1 LLVHTIQ
8 ISEILN
14 YNDENNE
21 DDLNSLLPFG
31 ENIRPLIT
39 ASNLSENDLRFLLQK
54 RGVFVK
60 SHQRTNTVPLIAS
73 LLLSPREFEILRNR
87 QHKKE
92 SNIKRSTGRSE
103 WNGKD
108 EKLVDIVSPQ
118 IETIVKNLVE
128 ENLPYSINKFNIT
141 NEGLDKIII
150 EGEIKRNDWT
160 KDVFSVETLHTWKLT
175 IEKSPNNNMIEYVI
189 ESTVPETK
197 ELLNKLQNQVQ
208 KELQVKKVIAPTQK
222 IQKVLATHFRRNQ
235 YIFEY
240 LLTFTTRKFET
251 LSFQRI
257 VDIETGVDSKSNFP
271 KNFEWLKN
279 IGELKLTAIKG
290 KKLEETDIVEIGK
303 LGILIFGEIDAEFTF
318 SSSEVAG
325 SCVIQ
330 YGFPKFYDKKNH
342 IEFET
347 KILKIDL
354 KNEFA
359 HISKEN
365 VKKKLLAEF
374 QKEKHNIFDEFK
386 AANKADANDKDLEN
400 QYLMPFPSD

>member
-1 LLVHTIQ
+1 M
-8 ISEILN
+8 N
-14 YNDENNE
+14 YSDEHND

-39 ASNLSENDLRFLLQK
+39 ASGLSENDLRFLLQK

-60 SHQRTNTVPLIAS
+60 NHQRNSTVPLIAS
-73 LLLSPREFEILRNR
+73 LLLSPKEFEILRNR

-108 EKLVDIVSPQ
+108 EKLVDIISPQ

-128 ENLPYSINKFNIT
+128 DNLSYAINKFNVT
-141 NEGLDKIII
+141 NEGHDKIII

-160 KDVFSVETLHTWKLT
+160 KDVFSIETLHTWKLT
-175 IEKSPNNNMIEYVI
+175 IEKLPNSNMIEYVI

-197 ELLNKLQNQVQ
+197 ELLSKLQNQIQ
-208 KELQVKKVIAPTQK
+208 KELQVKKVVAPTQK
-222 IQKVLATHFRRNQ
+222 IQKVLATHFKKNQ
-235 YIFEY
+235 FIFEY
-240 LLTFTTRKFET
+240 LLEFTKRKFET
-251 LSFQRI
+251 LAFQRI
-257 VDIETGVDSKSNFP
+257 VDIETGIDNKLNFP
-271 KNFEWLKN
+271 DNFKWLKN
-279 IGELKLTAIKG
+279 IGEVKLTAMQG
-290 KKLEETDIVEIGK
+290 KKLEETDIIEIGK
-303 LGILIFGEIDAEFTF
+303 LGILVFGEIDAEFNF
-318 SSSEVAG
+318 SSKEVAG

-330 YGFPKFYDKKNH
+330 YGFPKFYEKKNH

-365 VKKKLLAEF
+365 VKKKLLVEF

-386 AANKADANDKDLEN
+386 SANKADANDKELDN
-400 QYLMPFPSD
+400 QYLMPFPNE

>member
-1 LLVHTIQ
+1 M
-8 ISEILN
+8 N
-14 YNDENNE
+14 YSDEHND

-39 ASNLSENDLRFLLQK
+39 ASGLSDTDLRFLLQK

-60 SHQRTNTVPLIAS
+60 SHQRNTTVPLIAS
-73 LLLSPREFEILRNR
+73 LLLSPKEFEMLRNR

-103 WNGKD
+103 WNGKE
-108 EKLVDIVSPQ
+108 EKLVDIISPQ

-128 ENLPYSINKFNIT
+128 DNLSYSINKFNVT
-141 NEGLDKIII
+141 NEGHNKIII

-160 KDVFSVETLHTWKLT
+160 KDVFSIETLHTWKLT
-175 IEKSPNNNMIEYVI
+175 IEKLPDNNMIEYVI

-197 ELLNKLQNQVQ
+197 ELLSKLQNQIQ
-208 KELQVKKVIAPTQK
+208 KELQVKKVVAPTQK
-222 IQKVLATHFRRNQ
+222 IQKVLATHFKKNQ
-235 YIFEY
+235 FIFEY
-240 LLTFTTRKFET
+240 LLAFTKRKFET
-251 LSFQRI
+251 LAFQRI
-257 VDIETGVDSKSNFP
+257 VDIETGIDNKLNFP
-271 KNFEWLKN
+271 DNFKWLKN
-279 IGELKLTAIKG
+279 IGEVKLTAMQG
-290 KKLEETDIVEIGK
+290 KKLEETDIIEIGK
-303 LGILIFGEIDAEFTF
+303 LGILVFGEIDAEFNF
-318 SSSEVAG
+318 ASKEVAG

-386 AANKADANDKDLEN
+386 TANKADANDKDLDNNYLIAFPIDEN
-400 QYLMPFPSD
+400 Q

>member
-1 LLVHTIQ
+1 M
-8 ISEILN
+8 N
-14 YNDENNE
+14 YNEEHND

-39 ASNLSENDLRFLLQK
+39 ASGLSENDLRFLLQK

-60 SHQRTNTVPLIAS
+60 NHQRNNTVPLIAS
-73 LLLSPREFEILRNR
+73 LLLSPKEFEILRNR

-103 WNGKD
+103 WNGKE
-108 EKLVDIVSPQ
+108 EKLVDTISPQ

-128 ENLPYSINKFNIT
+128 NNLSYSINKFNVT
-141 NEGLDKIII
+141 NEGHDKIII

-160 KDVFSVETLHTWKLT
+160 KDVFSIETFHTWKLT
-175 IEKSPNNNMIEYVI
+175 IEKLPDNNMIEYVI

-197 ELLNKLQNQVQ
+197 ELLSKLQNQVQ
-208 KELQVKKVIAPTQK
+208 KELQAKKVVAPTQK
-222 IQKVLATHFRRNQ
+222 IQKVLATHFKKNQ
-235 YIFEY
+235 FIFEY
-240 LLTFTTRKFET
+240 LLAFTKRKFET
-251 LSFQRI
+251 LTFQRI
-257 VDIETGVDSKSNFP
+257 VDIETGIDNKLNFP
-271 KNFEWLKN
+271 DNFKWLKN
-279 IGELKLTAIKG
+279 IGEVKLTAMQG
-290 KKLEETDIVEIGK
+290 KKLEETDVIEIGK
-303 LGILIFGEIDAEFTF
+303 LGILIFGEIDAEFNF

-386 AANKADANDKDLEN
+386 TADKADANDKDLDN
-400 QYLMPFPSD
+400 NYLIAFPIDKD